1 LERGYKHSGKTMDET
16 HGFHLLR
23 TGWFLMVEEL
33 REIEEKLRSMERE
46 FRLAV
51 LRHEFLYQ
59 HDLREEIERLKK
71 LRRQLRM
78 KGAS

>member
-1 LERGYKHSGKTMDET
+1 
-16 HGFHLLR
+16 
-23 TGWFLMVEEL
+23 
-33 REIEEKLRSMERE
+33 
-46 FRLAV
+46 LAV

>member
-1 LERGYKHSGKTMDET
+1 MDEV

-51 LRHEFLYQ
+51 LRHEFLACSMIFV
-59 HDLREEIERLKK
+59 RRLS
-71 LRRQLRM
+71 
-78 KGAS
+78 G